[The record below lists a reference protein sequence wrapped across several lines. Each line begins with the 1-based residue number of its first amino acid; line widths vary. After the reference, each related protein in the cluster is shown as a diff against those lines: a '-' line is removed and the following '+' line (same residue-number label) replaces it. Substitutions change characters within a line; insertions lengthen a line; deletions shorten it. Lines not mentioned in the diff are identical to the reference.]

1 MLYNAIRLL
10 TISFAAS
17 VSFIAARDYRSLSEY
32 KYIDDLTGYYAS
44 YKSCFRVKVNEDDDS
59 EGNSYFYNGKYY
71 ARYNRYVAFQLC
83 NKCGDNCDDTTGYV
97 TDLDNYVKTMAYYV
111 KDYCTACQNCRR
123 RLNGEEEDIYVD
135 CSTCTKKCSVF
146 NSASNGG
153 NDAVDYLKCQAA
165 DNDGNTQFYQA
176 PTCVDGV
183 IQMGLFYDNECTVKT
198 NQKPETL
205 FDYRNFETIESMCF
219 DCSSG
224 NDICMYN
231 DATHCVGSTTMKGDQ
246 DGDVCKKYSES
257 VKEVVYS
264 ARKKKWNI
272 LPGILTFLIVASIF
286 GFLSH
291 TYYIRHRDKKIAL
304 STQDHSSD
312 VPSPNTTS
320 DLPVLT

>member
-1 MLYNAIRLL
+1 MLLHAIGLW
-10 TISFAAS
+10 TISFA
-17 VSFIAARDYRSLSEY
+17 VLGPLIAAESYRSLSEY

-44 YKSCFRVKVNEDDDS
+44 YKSCFRVKVNENDDS

-83 NKCGDNCDDTTGYV
+83 GKCGDSCDDTTGYV
-97 TDLDNYVKTMAYYV
+97 TDLDTYVYTMANYV
-111 KDYCTACQNCRR
+111 KDYCTACQECRR
-123 RLNGEEEDIYVD
+123 RLDGEGDINVD

-153 NDAVDYLKCQAA
+153 SDAVDYLKCQAA

-176 PTCVDGV
+176 PACVDGV

-198 NQKPETL
+198 DQKPEMT
-205 FDYRNFETIESMCF
+205 FDYRTIQTIENMCF
-219 DCSSG
+219 DCSSD

-231 DATHCVGSTTMKGDQ
+231 DATHCMGSATMKGDQ

-257 VKEVVYS
+257 VREVVYS

-272 LPGILTFLIVASIF
+272 LPGILTLLIVAGAC

-304 STQDHSSD
+304 STLDHSANAS
-312 VPSPNTTS
+312 SPNTTS
-320 DLPVLT
+320 DLPVLM